1 MALGSSLIVYVPDSF
16 VLSMTSIKIP
26 KGMKIKLAQ
35 FHHIVHQTG
44 VFEGKADVWDSQLD
58 DDSAFQSVEKA

>member
-1 MALGSSLIVYVPDSF
+1 
-16 VLSMTSIKIP
+16 MTSIKIP